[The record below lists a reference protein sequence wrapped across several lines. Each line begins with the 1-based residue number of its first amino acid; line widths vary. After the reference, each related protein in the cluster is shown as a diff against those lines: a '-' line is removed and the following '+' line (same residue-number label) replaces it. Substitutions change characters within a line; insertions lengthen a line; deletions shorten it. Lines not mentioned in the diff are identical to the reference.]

1 MAVEVSDDDFV
12 GMLAAEVGV
21 GRLCM
26 DEAVRMRR
34 ERIRAQLAPIVN
46 VSVNL
51 RAGTVRRLDEDRWS

>member
-1 MAVEVSDDDFV
+1 MEVSDNDFV
-12 GMLAAEVGV
+12 GMLATEVGV

-26 DEAVRMRR
+26 DAAVRLRR

-51 RAGTVRRLDEDRWS
+51 RTRTVRRLDEDRWG